1 MGHRI
6 QPGWVLGLVAAV
18 GLCVAPGC
26 RWTSMG
32 QNTMGVQLY
41 QQGQFGEALQQFQ
54 AAQRTDPSNPDT
66 YYNLAATYHRMG
78 VIQKDPTLIEQAE
91 RLYNQCLDISPNH
104 ADCHRALAVLLVES
118 DRPDRGFALLRN
130 WAAANPTMAAPRIE
144 LARLHQE
151 FGQLRVA
158 EQMLDE
164 ALTIEPSNYLAWT
177 ERGRL
182 REEAGDFEQA
192 LRNYNQSLALNGMQP
207 QLYQRT
213 ASLNLRM
220 ADQRLSG
227 GQLAPLGSSPPG
239 TSGGGTSM
247 TSQGPGLP
255 PRY

>member
-1 MGHRI
+1 MGQWLRT
-6 QPGWVLGLVAAV
+6 GAMWGAVAMV
-18 GLCVAPGC
+18 GLCAVPGC

-54 AAQRTDPSNPDT
+54 AAQRTDPSNADT
-66 YYNLAATYHRMG
+66 YYNLAATYHRLG
-78 VIQKDPTLIEQAE
+78 VIQKDQNLIEQAE
-91 RLYNQCLDISPNH
+91 RLYNQCLDIDPNH
-104 ADCHRALAVLLVES
+104 TDCHRALAVLLVES
-118 DRPDRGFALLRN
+118 DRPDRAFALLKN
-130 WAAANPTMAAPRIE
+130 WASANPTLAAPRVE
-144 LARLHQE
+144 LARMHQE

-164 ALTIEPSNYLAWT
+164 ALTIEPNNYLAWT

-182 REEAGDFEQA
+182 REEAGDIEQA

-213 ASLNLRM
+213 ASLNLRL

-227 GQLAPLGSSPPG
+227 GQLAPLGSGQPG